1 MWVAVLEVVILYERG
16 SGRMRSSIVMFST
29 LLTLCVC
36 WGAIMMYCTFG
47 YKLTAFFYK
56 NLNYSFLLL
65 SLTGHYMA

>member
-36 WGAIMMYCTFG
+36 CGAIMVYCTFG

-65 SLTGHYMA
+65 SLTSHYMA